1 MRVPRPLDAVEIRLL
16 GSLLEKQQITPE
28 SYPLT
33 INQLLAACNQKSSRD
48 PVMNLSEGD
57 LRAAL
62 DRLREHA
69 LVWRSAGARVERWE
83 HSLDRRWEL
92 DDASKAVMAV
102 LLLRGAQT
110 PGEVRTRCERSA
122 AFATTAVVEGVLR
135 RLGSGEAPLVAEL
148 PRQLGQKETRW
159 MHLVGEP
166 MAAPQVPPR
175 LPPTPARSLES
186 RVADLERRVEEL
198 EQRMNALPGV
208 AAGPR

>member
-48 PVMNLSEGD
+48 PVMNLSGGD

-102 LLLRGAQT
+102 LLLRGAQI

-122 AFATTAVVEGVLR
+122 AFATTADVEGVLR
-135 RLGSGEAPLVAEL
+135 RLASGESPLVAEL

-166 MAAPQVPPR
+166 IAAPRVPPR
-175 LPPTPARSLES
+175 LQPAPARSLEV

-198 EQRMNALPGV
+198 EQRMRALHGV
-208 AAGPR
+208 AADPR

>member
-16 GSLLEKQQITPE
+16 GSLLEKQKITPE

-48 PVMNLSEGD
+48 PAMNLSEGD

-110 PGEVRTRCERSA
+110 PGELRSRCERMTA
-122 AFATTAVVEGVLR
+122 LATTADVEGVLR
-135 RLGSGEAPLVAEL
+135 RLASGEAPLVAEL
-148 PRQLGQKETRW
+148 PRQPGQKETRW
-159 MHLVGEP
+159 THVVGERLVAP
-166 MAAPQVPPR
+166 RRPPSVPADAAG
-175 LPPTPARSLES
+175 SLQS

-198 EQRMNALPGV
+198 EQRVRALLGG
-208 AAGPR
+208 ATDSH